1 MCIKGKT
8 NESKPCACDE
18 SETHGKE
25 DELVSWFQG
34 LEAKEERLHENEDFA
49 DEERKGYADFH
60 GCFVCDRI
68 RRIRSFSSRKMNSK
82 AEISGVARDCSVQ
95 KYTFFY
101 WFERESPASYSV
113 MFCFCSRF
121 FLAS

>member
-1 MCIKGKT
+1 M

-18 SETHGKE
+18 SETHGKG
-25 DELVSWFQG
+25 DDLVSWFQG
-34 LEAKEERLHENEDFA
+34 LEAKEERRLENEDFA

-60 GCFVCDRI
+60 GCFICDRI

-95 KYTFFY
+95 N
-101 WFERESPASYSV
+101 
-113 MFCFCSRF
+113 RF
-121 FLAS
+121 FLASRMLSGHSGKGFFRFAVPGNLGYIPIL